1 MTSEQKIEP
10 NITVI
15 AESAQTAPQFF
26 AEGMAVMIG
35 IPMSKIQFHST
46 VGLDSKTGK
55 EIRQITYQT
64 ILATSTLIEFCQNAL
79 NAISENEKSLSVG
92 LKDFNSKILEATS
105 KNR

>member
-15 AESAQTAPQFF
+15 PESAQSAPQFF

-46 VGLDSKTGK
+46 VGIDSTTGK

-64 ILATSTLIEFCQNAL
+64 ILATSTLIEFCQNSL
-79 NAISENEKSLSVG
+79 NAVSENEKSLAEG
-92 LKDFNSKILEATS
+92 LNDFTSKIIGVTA
-105 KNR
+105 KK